1 VTTPT
6 LEADPACPDAEL
18 DLPQDATVP
27 ATRATKTR
35 LRAERRP
42 FDEIPQQTWDALAAR
57 NPWVT
62 PFSAWAFHRAW
73 WDAYGENAHE
83 QTIVVLDPDR
93 SVEEP
98 VAIVPLMH
106 RHFVEPRDAETHTTI
121 RHGAELPLT
130 SVAPDAKTIF
140 FGASYHAD
148 YATILGAPADL
159 AAVADALADRF
170 ASDAPIDPAHPMDW
184 DVIDLRRLR
193 CGDPTAAALA
203 GAFGARERTAGWT
216 MNLERE
222 DVCPVAEIPAG
233 IDFDGYLATLTKHH
247 RHEIR
252 RKVRRALAV
261 GEITLV
267 DSPDPVADLDVFIDM
282 HQRKWGDEGLFP
294 PTPGGDQSRLF
305 LRRLFELLGSSGPL
319 RLSFLHV
326 GERRVGAS
334 IHFETP
340 EALYFYNA
348 GIEPDARHL
357 SAGVL
362 LVERLMRRAIEGGL
376 KRFDFMR
383 GDEPYKYE
391 WGAADEPIQ
400 RLLVRQGIS

>member
-18 DLPQDATVP
+18 DLP
-27 ATRATKTR
+27 RATKTQ

-42 FDEIPQQTWDALAAR
+42 FDAIPQSTWDALAAR
-57 NPWVT
+57 NPWAT

-73 WDAYGENAHE
+73 WDAYGDNAHE
-83 QTIVVLDPDR
+83 QTIVLLDPDR
-93 SVEEP
+93 SIDEP

-106 RHFVEPRDAETHTTI
+106 RHFVEPSDAETHTTI

-148 YATILGAPADL
+148 YATILGAPMDL
-159 AAVADALADRF
+159 PAIADALVDRF
-170 ASDAPIDPAHPMDW
+170 ATDASDAPIDPDHPMAW

-193 CGDPTAAALA
+193 CGDPTAATLA
-203 GAFGARERTAGWT
+203 GAFGAREMSAGWA

-261 GEITLV
+261 GEIALT
-267 DSPDPVADLDVFIDM
+267 DSTDPVADLDVFIDM
-282 HQRKWGDEGLFP
+282 HQRKWGDQGLFP
-294 PTPGGDQSRLF
+294 ATPGGDQSRVF
-305 LRRLFELLGSSGPL
+305 LRRLFELFGVGGAL

-326 GERRVGAS
+326 GDRRTAAS

-340 EALYFYNA
+340 ETLYFYNA
-348 GIEPDARHL
+348 GIDPDARHF
-357 SAGVL
+357 SPGVL

-376 KRFDFMR
+376 RRFDFMR

-400 RLLVRQGIS
+400 RLLVRRGIA

>member
-6 LEADPACPDAEL
+6 LEADPSCPDVEL
-18 DLPQDATVP
+18 ELP
-27 ATRATKTR
+27 RATTTR

-42 FDEIPQQTWDALAAR
+42 FDEIPQSTWDALAAR
-57 NPWVT
+57 TPWAT

-93 SVEEP
+93 STDEP

-106 RHFVEPRDAETHTTI
+106 RHFVEPQDAETHTTI

-130 SVAPDAKTIF
+130 AVAPDAKTIF

-148 YATILGAPADL
+148 YATILGAPGDFP
-159 AAVADALADRF
+159 AVAEALVDHL
-170 ASDAPIDPAHPMDW
+170 ASPAAGDPEHPLPW

-193 CGDPTAAALA
+193 CGDPAAETLA
-203 GAFGARERTAGWT
+203 AAFGAREQTGGWT
-216 MNLERE
+216 TRLERE
-222 DVCPVAEIPAG
+222 DVCPVATIPPG

-252 RKVRRALAV
+252 RKLRRALAV
-261 GEITLV
+261 GEVALV
-267 DSPDPVADLDVFIDM
+267 ESTDPVVDLEVFIDL

-294 PTPGGDQSRLF
+294 PTAGGSQSRLF
-305 LRRLFELLGSSGPL
+305 LRRLFELFGAGGPL
-319 RLSFLHV
+319 RLGFLHV
-326 GERRVGAS
+326 GDQRVAAS
-334 IHFETP
+334 IHFET
-340 EALYFYNA
+340 ADAIYFYNA
-348 GIEPDARHL
+348 GVEPDARHL
-357 SAGVL
+357 SPGVL
-362 LVERLMRRAIEGGL
+362 LVERLLRRAIEGGL
-376 KRFDFMR
+376 SRFDFMR

-391 WGAADEPIQ
+391 WGAVDEPIR
-400 RLLVRQGIS
+400 RLLVRCGAA

>member
-1 VTTPT
+1 MTTPT
-6 LEADPACPDAEL
+6 LEADPACPDVEL
-18 DLPQDATVP
+18 ELP
-27 ATRATKTR
+27 RATTIR
-35 LRAERRP
+35 LRAERRA
-42 FDEIPQQTWDALAAR
+42 FDDIPQQTWDAMAAR
-57 NPWVT
+57 NPWAP

-73 WDAYGENAHE
+73 RDAYGENAHE

-93 SVEEP
+93 SVAEP
-98 VAIVPLMH
+98 VGIVPLMH

-159 AAVADALADRF
+159 PAIADALVAGF
-170 ASDAPIDPAHPMDW
+170 ASEQPIDPDHPMDW
-184 DVIDLRRLR
+184 DVIDLRRLK
-193 CGDPTAAALA
+193 CGDPTAATLA
-203 GAFGARERTAGWT
+203 AAFGAREMRAGWA

-222 DVCPVAEIPAG
+222 DVCPVAAIPAG

-261 GEITLV
+261 GEITLI
-267 DSPDPVADLDVFIDM
+267 DSTDPVADLEVFIEM

-294 PTPGGDQSRLF
+294 ATPGGDQSRIF
-305 LRRLFELLGSSGPL
+305 LRRLFELFGLGGPL

-334 IHFETP
+334 IQFETP
-340 EALYFYNA
+340 ETLYFYNA
-348 GIEPDARHL
+348 GIDPDARRL
-357 SAGVL
+357 SPGVL
-362 LVERLMRRAIEGGL
+362 LVERLLRRAIERGL
-376 KRFDFMR
+376 RRFDFMR

-391 WGAADEPIQ
+391 WGATDEPIQ
-400 RLLVRQGIS
+400 RLLVRQGIG